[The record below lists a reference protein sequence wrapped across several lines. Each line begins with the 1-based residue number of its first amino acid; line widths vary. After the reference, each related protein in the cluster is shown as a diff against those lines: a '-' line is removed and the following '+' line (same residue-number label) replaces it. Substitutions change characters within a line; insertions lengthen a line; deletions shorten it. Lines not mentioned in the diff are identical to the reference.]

1 MRARGLGVDY
11 RVAEAE
17 GDLQRKLPLTDFS
30 FIYAAGVKSCLA
42 TLYVVGA
49 LLGEGKKGFRG
60 ETERS
65 RWAVRRTIAVSIFS
79 PFPAGEF
86 LLFSLDILVSRRVEK
101 AYGRCSL

>member
-1 MRARGLGVDY
+1 M
-11 RVAEAE
+11 
-17 GDLQRKLPLTDFS
+17 LTDFS